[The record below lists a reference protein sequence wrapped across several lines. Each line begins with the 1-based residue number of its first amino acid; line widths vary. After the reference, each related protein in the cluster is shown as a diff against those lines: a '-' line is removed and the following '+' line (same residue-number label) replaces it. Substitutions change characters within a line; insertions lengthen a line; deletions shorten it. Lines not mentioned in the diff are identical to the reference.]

1 MFAIKSIWKVVKKDD
16 RILILMPNI
25 KGYSSANLPNYL
37 LREFQKT
44 LHSIFKEKPKY
55 VVALFPSI
63 EDEKDYLIYENF
75 YEYEIQSI
83 KSLSV
88 FHNQSFKKYMKKDK
102 LYTLTVDDLE
112 EFLYHL
118 SSDDVDIILFDNPFI
133 EKQYMDIA
141 KENDLQCAHGR
152 CYIEDFLNAKMYLKK
167 VLTKLMKPLR
177 GGMHQDVE
185 DEDDDTDVAFII
197 GNHNKMNRSTLEETI
212 YELVKR
218 NQLALLITT
227 DDAIYK
233 MAKDIVTEFKIR
245 IRIHKMNLPFTKDS
259 VVEFQRFLKRVAISY
274 TTYVFVGEFQFE
286 SKESRQLWDD
296 KKEFLQGNS
305 ICDADAFYTLFPEE
319 QDIEKSKYRFTHHPL
334 GMLHLFLNMDDDC
347 VIDVKNHP
355 DEDLT

>member
-1 MFAIKSIWKVVKKDD
+1 
-16 RILILMPNI
+16 
-25 KGYSSANLPNYL
+25 
-37 LREFQKT
+37 
-44 LHSIFKEKPKY
+44 
-55 VVALFPSI
+55 
-63 EDEKDYLIYENF
+63 
-75 YEYEIQSI
+75 
-83 KSLSV
+83 
-88 FHNQSFKKYMKKDK
+88 MKKDK

-177 GGMHQDVE
+177 GGMHQDIE
-185 DEDDDTDVAFII
+185 DDDDDTDVAFII
-197 GNHNKMNRSTLEETI
+197 GNHSKMNRSTLEETI